1 MLSEVDRCGRA
12 EVEVEEL
19 SAGEELEVAVV
30 EGEVVGGLL
39 LLVGGDGVEV
49 GEVLRHVRCPA
60 ASEV

>member
-30 EGEVVGGLL
+30 EAEVVLGGLL
-39 LLVGGDGVEV
+39 LVRRDGV
-49 GEVLRHVRCPA
+49 
-60 ASEV
+60 